1 MEPTMH
7 TLSGEQHEVKVKVGY
22 RLATIQHRKIDSLP
36 ADADIK
42 HQLRTVDRKIVN
54 KRHSRAT

>member
-1 MEPTMH
+1 MH
-7 TLSGEQHEVKVKVGY
+7 TLSGEQHEVKDKVGY

-42 HQLRTVDRKIVN
+42 HQLHTVDRKIVN